1 MQDLLHKVIS
11 GLTVKEAGRTSVL
24 SSRWRK
30 RWTYHSNL
38 CFDGISSDLAGHDT
52 DRFLHH
58 VTTVLQ
64 HHSRMVV
71 ERFELRSPPVLDQ
84 EQYGH
89 HLDGWFGFVTS
100 TMAKHVTLDFT
111 PRINSKHCKNVI
123 KYSNQLVVGS
133 YSVGIV
139 SLFLGYVCLE
149 LPPKSKSRSPLLGFK
164 TLKKLEL
171 KFVFDLGGL
180 TPLLANY
187 PALEWLSISNSSI
200 PHLVVPHQAGCLRYL
215 RLERAGIQSIHLNA
229 TSLTTFYYLGSS
241 SVRIKTSSDL
251 KLSQA
256 NILFYWSIDTV
267 GYFWDELSCWLAPVC
282 HLVLQFSMMDTEVW
296 FVY

>member
-1 MQDLLHKVIS
+1 
-11 GLTVKEAGRTSVL
+11 
-24 SSRWRK
+24 
-30 RWTYHSNL
+30 
-38 CFDGISSDLAGHDT
+38 
-52 DRFLHH
+52 
-58 VTTVLQ
+58 
-64 HHSRMVV
+64 MVV

-149 LPPKSKSRSPLLGFK
+149 LPPKSKSRSPLFGFK

-171 KFVFDLGGL
+171 KFVFDLG
-180 TPLLANY
+180 A
-187 PALEWLSISNSSI
+187 
-200 PHLVVPHQAGCLRYL
+200 
-215 RLERAGIQSIHLNA
+215 
-229 TSLTTFYYLGSS
+229 SLTLPFPILLYLIRQAACVTCAL
-241 SVRIKTSSDL
+241 SV
-251 KLSQA
+251 
-256 NILFYWSIDTV
+256 
-267 GYFWDELSCWLAPVC
+267 LASKA
-282 HLVLQFSMMDTEVW
+282 FI
-296 FVY
+296 

>member
-1 MQDLLHKVIS
+1 
-11 GLTVKEAGRTSVL
+11 
-24 SSRWRK
+24 
-30 RWTYHSNL
+30 
-38 CFDGISSDLAGHDT
+38 
-52 DRFLHH
+52 
-58 VTTVLQ
+58 
-64 HHSRMVV
+64 
-71 ERFELRSPPVLDQ
+71 
-84 EQYGH
+84 
-89 HLDGWFGFVTS
+89 
-100 TMAKHVTLDFT
+100 MAKHVTLDFT

-149 LPPKSKSRSPLLGFK
+149 LPPKSKSRSPLFGFK

-282 HLVLQFSMMDTEVW
+282 HLVLQFSMMDTETTRSIKNTRFIHLRHLVLFCNTLGDPVSALVILRLTQILGSAPQLEHFVLHVSRSFW
-296 FVY
+296 FLLCNSC